1 MSTLYTDENA
11 VSDEAETTVRSV
23 PATRHQKIFGAAAIL
38 LFALVTLPVWQWL
51 WREWMTNDY
60 YSHGL
65 LIPFVALFLGWRRLH
80 LDERVEVRW
89 FTQDRRA
96 IVMLTLCLLLFLVLF
111 NNKAY
116 YLAAFAMVG
125 LIAALVWIVLG
136 VHVLSK
142 LIFPIAYLVFMIP
155 LPIIERITFPLAVF
169 TGICSGALVRFL
181 GLPIN
186 IVGNAVE
193 LPGTDLLI
201 GAQCSGVN
209 SMITLISLTALCG
222 YIFKGPWWG
231 RIGLVLLSIPLAIL
245 GNILRV
251 GNLLYIAYY
260 WGADAAFTFYHDY
273 SGFVFFAVV
282 LLLLFPLLRLMRLRD
297 IRLDVL

>member
-1 MSTLYTDENA
+1 
-11 VSDEAETTVRSV
+11 
-23 PATRHQKIFGAAAIL
+23 
-38 LFALVTLPVWQWL
+38 
-51 WREWMTNDY
+51 
-60 YSHGL
+60 
-65 LIPFVALFLGWRRLH
+65 
-80 LDERVEVRW
+80 
-89 FTQDRRA
+89 
-96 IVMLTLCLLLFLVLF
+96 MLTLCLLLFLVLF